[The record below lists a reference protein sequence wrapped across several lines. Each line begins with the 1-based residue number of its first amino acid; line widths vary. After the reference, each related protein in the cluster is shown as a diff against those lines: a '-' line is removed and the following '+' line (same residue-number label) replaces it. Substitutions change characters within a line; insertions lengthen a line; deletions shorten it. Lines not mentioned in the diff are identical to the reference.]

1 MKNAILNFP
10 KQFSWNPEVVGSI
23 GRVAPSKYILVGMG
37 GSHLAAD
44 LMSITHPRVSFTVH
58 KNYSLPRLSTE
69 ELRNSLIILSSY
81 SGNTEE
87 VVHAFEEVQ
96 KRAMKCAIITT
107 GGKLLELAQR
117 HNIPYVQLPDISV
130 QPRMATGFSIKALL
144 KIMNDDDA
152 LSELRE
158 LGTIL
163 HAEDFEENGKRIAQ
177 TIEGCVPI
185 IYASETNFPIAHNWK
200 IKFNETGKIPAFSN
214 MVPELNHNEM
224 TSFSNPRFAKQFCF
238 IVLKDEMDHPRIVKR
253 IEILKTLLT
262 EKGASVYDI
271 DISHD
276 NVWYKIFSTLLLA
289 DWTAYH
295 TAQNLGHDPTEV
307 PMVEDF
313 KKLLN

>member
-1 MKNAILNFP
+1 MLKSIIHFP
-10 KQFSWNPEVVGSI
+10 KQFSWTPELVGDI
-23 GRVAPSKYILVGMG
+23 KKTRTSKYILVGMG

-44 LMSITHPRVSFTVH
+44 LIRITHPHVSFVVH
-58 KNYSLPRLSTE
+58 KNYSLPSLPES
-69 ELRNSLIILSSY
+69 ELNESLIILSSY

-87 VVHAFEEVQ
+87 VLHVFEEVQ
-96 KRAMKCAIITT
+96 KHAMKCAIITT
-107 GGKLLELAQR
+107 GGKLLELAQK
-117 HNIPYVQLPDISV
+117 HNIPYVQLPDVGV
-130 QPRMATGFSIKALL
+130 QPRMATGFSLKALL
-144 KIMNDDDA
+144 KIMGDDRA

-163 HAEDFEENGKRIAQ
+163 RAEDFEEKGKHVAQ
-177 TIEGCVPI
+177 TIEGLVPI

-200 IKFNETGKIPAFSN
+200 IKLNETGKIPAFSN

-224 TSFSNPRFAKQFCF
+224 TSFSNPRFAKKFCF
-238 IVLKDEMDHPRIVKR
+238 LVLKDEMDHPRIVKR
-253 IEILKTLLT
+253 MEILKTLLT

-289 DWTAYH
+289 DWSAYYM
-295 TAQNLGHDPTEV
+295 AQNLGHDPTEV